1 MIKRIVRRGR
11 LRGVIIFLSES
22 FSASA
27 ARFTNACNT
36 FSASKARYV
45 FYGLAAWIQAVRGK
59 RFAVV

>member
-1 MIKRIVRRGR
+1 MIKRFVRRGR
-11 LRGVIIFLSES
+11 LRFFFVLSES
-22 FSASA
+22 FSVSV